1 MPRSRPPRA
10 RAECPRT
17 GGRSRRSDAVWAW
30 IRSSARDSS
39 TRSDTAGRR
48 STSTSPTSSARTAL
62 PAAPELD
69 LLVADASVLVE
80 LVIAGRHRRGADVLL
95 SRYAASPALTLVSA
109 AHGLIEAMSAVRR
122 LTLRDVL
129 TPEHGLTAV
138 EWLGELDLVLDAT
151 APRLRR
157 IWSLRERMSAY
168 DAAYAAA
175 AEAFDAPLI
184 TVDTRLLRACHDA
197 AISAMHLD
205 GLMPV
210 G

>member
-10 RAECPRT
+10 RAACPRT
-17 GGRSRRSDAVWAW
+17 GARSKRFGEVWGW
-30 IRSSARDSS
+30 ISSSARGSS
-39 TRSDTAGRR
+39 TRSDTAASR
-48 STSTSPTSSARTAL
+48 STSTSPSSSARTAL
-62 PAAPELD
+62 PAAAELD

-95 SRYAASPALTLVSA
+95 CRYAASPALTLVSA
-109 AHGLIEAMSAVRR
+109 AHGLIEAMSAVRS

-129 TPEHGLTAV
+129 TPEHGSTAV
-138 EWLGELDLVLDAT
+138 EWLAELDLVLDAT

-157 IWSLRERMSAY
+157 IWSLRERMGAH

-175 AEAFDAPLI
+175 GEAFGAPVI
-184 TVDTRLLRACHDA
+184 TVDARLLRACHDA

-205 GLMPV
+205 DLSPSA
-210 G
+210 